1 MKPIATAPKD
11 GTPILT
17 EFGIVHYRKA
27 VDFRTQSKIEGWFC
41 CCIKGYTLTYGQD
54 NDFKL
59 VQPTMWTLLP
69 EFKIDEVITKENICS
84 LGFLPSGEET
94 EFSYHIWDQEGPE
107 DFHFETYDKEPL
119 FELVWLVEENKVF
132 LEVSLGLKTLQAIV
146 LPTLT
151 FQELKTLVQILSSKA
166 S

>member
-11 GTPILT
+11 GTVILT
-17 EFGIVHYRKA
+17 DDGIVCYKKA
-27 VDFRTQSKIEGWFC
+27 IGYKWQTLFEGWVNC
-41 CCIKGYTLTYGQD
+41 ETCGHPITVGYD
-54 NDFKL
+54 NDYKL
-59 VQPTMWTLLP
+59 AEPTMWAPLP
-69 EFKIDEVITKENICS
+69 EFKIDEGITKENIRS
-84 LGFLPSGEET
+84 LGFLSDDEV

-107 DFHFETYDKEPL
+107 DFYFETYDKEPL